1 MLPTLLDA
9 ALDRLI
15 APGYSR
21 LGYAARAA
29 AWHDSD
35 PAPDALAGRTV
46 VVTGATSGIGLAA
59 AEGVARLGA
68 TTILVGRNAEKLE
81 TAARSLRATVPSAGF
96 RTEVADL
103 STMASVRE
111 LAARL
116 RAGEPLHAVVHNAGV
131 MLRERTETAEGN
143 EATLATHVLGPH
155 LLTRLLSPTPA
166 RTIWVSSGGMY
177 AQKLD
182 VTDPQFTQD
191 YNGTTAYAKT
201 KRMQVVLAQE
211 WAQRLRGSGVV
222 HAMHPGWVN
231 TPGLSEG
238 LATFSRLT
246 RPILRTPSE
255 GADTIVW
262 LASADDPAASTGR
275 FWHDRRPRPTHFLP
289 RTRESAADRATLWD
303 LCERL
308 TRAEVGD

>member
-1 MLPTLLDA
+1 MLPTLLDS

-21 LGYAARAA
+21 LGYLARSA
-29 AWHDSD
+29 AWSDSD
-35 PAPDALAGRTV
+35 PAPGALAGKTV
-46 VVTGATSGIGLAA
+46 VVTGATAGIGYAA

-68 TTILVGRNAEKLE
+68 TTVLVGRNEERLE
-81 TAARSLRATVPSAGF
+81 NAARTLRATVPSAGF
-96 RTEVADL
+96 RTEVGDL
-103 STMASVRE
+103 SSLASVRA

-116 RAGEPLHAVVHNAGV
+116 RDGEPLHAVVHNAGV
-131 MLRERTETAEGN
+131 MLHERTVTDEGN

-182 VTDPQFTQD
+182 VSDPQFTQD

-211 WAQRLRGSGVV
+211 WAQRLRGEGVV
-222 HAMHPGWVN
+222 HAMHPGWVA
-231 TPGLSEG
+231 TPGLTDG
-238 LATFSRLT
+238 LATFAKLT
-246 RPILRTPSE
+246 KPILRPPAQ

-262 LASADDPAASTGR
+262 LAAADEPAASTGR
-275 FWHDRRPRPTHFLP
+275 FWQDRRPRPTHYLAK
-289 RTRESAADRATLWD
+289 TRESPEDRARLWD

-308 TRAEVGD
+308 TAG